1 MKNTII
7 LILVSI
13 VALCVTACSNKD
25 AKAQAILVEAISYSD
40 GHAPSEVA
48 QEKALRLAD
57 SKGFK
62 TGNSLTDQEIVMIAG
77 KLLCD
82 QIVTEYPQTPAAV
95 KAGEVRKEID
105 QRLRTIGNLRI
116 RRLFNE

>member
-13 VALCVTACSNKD
+13 VAICAGCSNKD

-40 GHAPSEVA
+40 GHAPSEAA

-62 TGNSLTDQEIVMIAG
+62 PTELSQGEVVMIAG

-82 QIVTEYPQTPAAV
+82 QIVTEYPQTPAAL
-95 KAGEVRKEID
+95 KAVEVRNEIN
-105 QRLRTIGNLRI
+105 QRLRTIGNERI
-116 RRLFNE
+116 RSLFKD

>member
-1 MKNTII
+1 MKNTFI
-7 LILVSI
+7 LILISV
-13 VALCVTACSNKD
+13 VALCATACSNKD

-48 QEKALRLAD
+48 QEKALRFAE

-62 TGNSLTDQEIVMIAG
+62 PTELSQGEVVMIAG

-82 QIVTEYPQTPAAV
+82 QIVTEYPQTPAAL
-95 KAGEVRKEID
+95 KAVEVRNEIN
-105 QRLRTIGNLRI
+105 QRLRTIGNERI
-116 RRLFNE
+116 RSLFKD

>member
-13 VALCVTACSNKD
+13 VAICAGCSNKD

-40 GHAPSEVA
+40 GHAPSEAA

-62 TGNSLTDQEIVMIAG
+62 TGSSLTDQEIVMIAG

-82 QIVTEYPQTPAAV
+82 QIVTEYPQTPAAL
-95 KAGEVRKEID
+95 KAVEVRKEID
-105 QRLRTIGNLRI
+105 QRLRTIGNERI
-116 RRLFNE
+116 RSLFKD